1 MKNLK
6 KFHHPT
12 SLKEALRLLNK
23 PGGKVKPV
31 AMGSMLSLSH
41 DPKIT
46 ELVDITDLGLNY
58 ITAKSGANIQVGA
71 AATAQD
77 IIEAARAHRNAPLQ
91 GLIGKLL
98 KQSAQAVGSQ
108 QIRNAVTLG
117 GNICGLLPW
126 SDMPVALL
134 ALGAKIYLKSIK
146 QSRKI
151 SSSLFF
157 QKHPVRILKQGEICT
172 QVSFKKLDKSYFG
185 EFIKIGRT
193 AVDKTIMNVC
203 VVFSLKGKKLSDVRI
218 AVSGCVTLPQRLTEL
233 EKAVTGVTIDKNLPG
248 IIIEKAAAIKAGA
261 NGRLPLLFISD
272 LKSSAQY
279 RKDIFEVVI
288 CDAFEKALRQ

>member
-6 KFHHPT
+6 KFHHPKN
-12 SLKEALRLLNK
+12 LKEALRLLNK
-23 PGGKVKPV
+23 PGGKVKPI
-31 AMGSMLSLSH
+31 ALGSMLSLSK

-58 ITAKSGANIQVGA
+58 ITAKSGTIIQVGA
-71 AATAQD
+71 ATTAQD
-77 IIEAARAHRNAPLQ
+77 IIEAARAHRDAPLQ
-91 GLIGKLL
+91 GLVGKLL
-98 KQSAQAVGSQ
+98 KQSAKAVGSQ

-126 SDMPVALL
+126 SDMPVALM
-134 ALGAKIYLKSIK
+134 ALDAEIYLKSAK
-146 QSRKI
+146 QSRKL
-151 SSSLFF
+151 SSSVFF

-172 QVSFKKLDKSYFG
+172 QVSFKKLGNNYFG

-203 VVFSLKGKKLSDVRI
+203 VVFSLKGKKLFDVRI
-218 AVSGCVTLPQRLTEL
+218 AVSGCLAMPQRLTQL
-233 EKAVTGVTIDKNLPG
+233 EKAVTGVEIDKNLTET
-248 IIIEKAAAIKAGA
+248 ILREASKIKGQL
-261 NGRLPLLFISD
+261 NFISD
-272 LKSSAQY
+272 LKASAQY

-288 CDAFEKALRQ
+288 CDAFMGALKGEAL

>member
-6 KFHHPT
+6 KFHHPKN
-12 SLKEALRLLNK
+12 LKEALRLLNK
-23 PGGKVKPV
+23 PGGKVKPI
-31 AMGSMLSLSH
+31 ALGSMLSLSN

-46 ELVDITDLGLNY
+46 ELVDITGVGLNY
-58 ITAKSGANIQVGA
+58 ITAKPAASFQVGA
-71 AATAQD
+71 GTTAQD

-91 GLIGKLL
+91 GLVGKLL
-98 KQSAQAVGSQ
+98 KQSAKAVGSQ
-108 QIRNAVTLG
+108 QIRNAVTIG

-126 SDMPVALL
+126 SDMPAALL
-134 ALGAKIYLKSIK
+134 ALDAEIYLKSIK

-203 VVFSLKGKKLSDVRI
+203 VVFSLRGKKLSDVRV
-218 AVSGCVTLPQRLTEL
+218 AVSGCVTLPQRLTGL
-233 EKAVTGVTIDKNLPG
+233 EKAVTGIEIGKNLTET
-248 IIIEKAAAIKAGA
+248 ILKEAFKIKVGA
-261 NGRLPLLFISD
+261 NGRSPLLFISD
-272 LKSSAQY
+272 LKASAQY
-279 RKDIFEVVI
+279 RKDIFETVI
-288 CDAFEKALRQ
+288 CDAFEKALK